1 MLVRDAYFL
10 RARFPLAT
18 ACIEMVLIL
27 AAIGLIGYAL
37 LPVIGY

>member
-1 MLVRDAYFL
+1 MLARDAYLL
-10 RARFPLAT
+10 RARYPMA
-18 ACIEMVLIL
+18 AVCIEMVLMS

>member
-1 MLVRDAYFL
+1 MQAREAYFL
-10 RARFPLAT
+10 RGRFPFAT
-18 ACIEMVLIL
+18 VCIETVLIF

>member
-1 MLVRDAYFL
+1 MLTKDAYIHRERL
-10 RARFPLAT
+10 PLVT
-18 ACIEMVLIL
+18 ACIEMVLIS